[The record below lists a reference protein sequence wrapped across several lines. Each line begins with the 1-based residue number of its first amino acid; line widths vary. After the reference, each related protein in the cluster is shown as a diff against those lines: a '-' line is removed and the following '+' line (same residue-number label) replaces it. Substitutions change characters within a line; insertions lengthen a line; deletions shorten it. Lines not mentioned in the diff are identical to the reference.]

1 MKLKE
6 YLKENKF
13 TQQSFLDH
21 IEMAKG
27 VKIPPST
34 FAKWVRRIRIPRKQE
49 AQIIYDVTLGEVQP
63 KDFYDIKK

>member
-21 IEMAKG
+21 VEMAKG
-27 VKIPPST
+27 VKITPST
-34 FAKWVRRIRIPRKQE
+34 FAK
-49 AQIIYDVTLGEVQP
+49 
-63 KDFYDIKK
+63 